1 VIESVI
7 QALQSAKE
15 SEEQQH
21 HPEDPDQE
29 AAGRHLSGLTHDS
42 GNFEIRLRPV
52 ETAGHP
58 EPAPTTSKH
67 DRKESSQTATSV
79 DLACDEKL
87 SKLLDAI
94 KQSSR

>member
-1 VIESVI
+1 MIESVI

-15 SEEQQH
+15 SEEKQH
-21 HPEDPDQE
+21 TPITSTEDPDHE
-29 AAGRHLSGLTHDS
+29 AA

-52 ETAGHP
+52 ATAGHP

-87 SKLLDAI
+87 SKLLEAI